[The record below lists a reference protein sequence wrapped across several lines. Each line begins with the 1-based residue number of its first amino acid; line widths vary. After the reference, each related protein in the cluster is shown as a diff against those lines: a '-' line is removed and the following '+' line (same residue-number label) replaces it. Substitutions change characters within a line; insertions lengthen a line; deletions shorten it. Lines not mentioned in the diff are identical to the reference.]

1 MKDFIRQRLLEAIK
15 DIKHFVK
22 QRYPERIIDLLD
34 QIGGEGKKIID
45 ERIDFIES
53 LEFGDSFGSYLGIII
68 YKSEEAIKPKN
79 DLPGHLLVLVV
90 KDNVITTLFWKHIVK
105 GQYDYVIKY
114 EDLIEFVNSGEYG
127 TKKRPITIDKLRRW
141 AKEKNGET
149 KEKKESF
156 KKMKLSNGDKVHYYQ
171 TSNRFETDGG
181 EPIELVD
188 IFNELPSDDI
198 MLSVFKGANDDEKM
212 DLISVMPKHLSD
224 TAEELLEES
233 RKKRK

>member
-53 LEFGDSFGSYLGIII
+53 LEFGDYFGSDFGIII

-114 EDLIEFVNSGEYG
+114 EDLIEFVNDYS
-127 TKKRPITIDKLRRW
+127 K
-141 AKEKNGET
+141 
-149 KEKKESF
+149 
-156 KKMKLSNGDKVHYYQ
+156 
-171 TSNRFETDGG
+171 
-181 EPIELVD
+181 
-188 IFNELPSDDI
+188 
-198 MLSVFKGANDDEKM
+198 
-212 DLISVMPKHLSD
+212 
-224 TAEELLEES
+224 
-233 RKKRK
+233 

>member
-1 MKDFIRQRLLEAIK
+1 MKEFIRQRLLEAIK

-22 QRYPERIIDLLD
+22 QRYPERITALLD
-34 QIGGEGKKIID
+34 QIGDEGKKIID

-53 LEFGDSFGSYLGIII
+53 LEFGDSFGRDLGIII
-68 YKSEEAIKPKN
+68 YDSKEPIKPNN

-105 GQYDYVIKY
+105 GQYDYVIPY
-114 EDLIEFVNSGEYG
+114 EKLIEFVNSGDYG
-127 TKKRPITIDKLRRW
+127 TEKRPITIDGLRRW
-141 AKEKNGET
+141 SKEKNVGA

-156 KKMKLSNGDKVHYYQ
+156 KKMKLSNGEKVHFYQ
-171 TSNRFETDGG
+171 TSNRFETDNG
-181 EPIELVD
+181 EPIELAD

-198 MLSVFKGANDDEKM
+198 MLSVFKNANDDEKM